1 MTYQDFERMIRMY
14 AEKTYNFPSML
25 NIRDLGGHK
34 SKFGL
39 TRYGTLIRS
48 DAPYKLSQNEIDE
61 FMKLGVTTVI
71 DFRSKPEIEQKPCVL
86 AKIDGVK
93 YYNIPMYGGNVMPP
107 SEELVA
113 PGYFKMIEDK
123 ETIYKIMHVIATSK
137 GNVLY
142 HCSAGK
148 DRTGVISALLLT
160 LVGVSSKEIAEDY
173 YVSWENIKQLIDE
186 LLEKNPNMRM
196 LENRREYIEDFL
208 QMLNNKY
215 GTANEYLM
223 KIGLTNKEIEKIKA
237 KLVV

>member
-1 MTYQDFERMIRMY
+1 MY

-39 TRYGTLIRS
+39 TKYGTLIRS
-48 DAPYKLSQNEIDE
+48 DAPYKLSQSEIDE

-71 DFRSKPEIEQKPCVL
+71 DFRSKPEIERKPCVL
-86 AKIDGVK
+86 AKLKNID
-93 YYNIPMYGGNVMPP
+93 YYNIPMYGGDVMPA

-123 ETIYKIMHVIATSK
+123 ETIHKIMHVIAGSK

-148 DRTGVISALLLT
+148 DRTGVISALLLS
-160 LVGVSSKEIAEDY
+160 LVGVSPKEIAEDY
-173 YVSWENIKQLIDE
+173 FVSWGNIKQLIEE
-186 LLEKNPNMRM
+186 LLEKNPDMKM
-196 LENRREYIEDFL
+196 LENRKEYIEDFL
-208 QMLNNKY
+208 KMLSNKY
-215 GTANEYLM
+215 GTVDEYLA
-223 KIGLTNKEIEKIKA
+223 KIGLNSEEIDIIRK
-237 KLVV
+237 KLI

>member
-1 MTYQDFERMIRMY
+1 MY

-39 TRYGTLIRS
+39 TKYGTLIRS
-48 DAPYKLSQNEIDE
+48 DAPYKLSQSEIDE

-71 DFRSKPEIEQKPCVL
+71 DFRSKPEIEKKPCVL
-86 AKIDGVK
+86 ASIKNIK
-93 YYNIPMYGGNVMPP
+93 YYNFPMYGGDVMPA

-123 ETIYKIMHVIATSK
+123 ETIYKIMHVIAGSK

-148 DRTGVISALLLT
+148 DRTGVISALLLS

-173 YVSWENIKQLIDE
+173 YVSWGNIKRLIDE
-186 LLEKNPNMRM
+186 LLEKNQNMKM
-196 LENRREYIEDFL
+196 LENRKEYIEDFL
-208 QMLNNKY
+208 QMFNDKY
-215 GTANEYLM
+215 GTVDKYLA
-223 KIGLTNKEIEKIKA
+223 KIGLDSNEIEKIKV
-237 KLVV
+237 KLI

>member
-1 MTYQDFERMIRMY
+1 MY

-39 TRYGTLIRS
+39 TKYGTLIRS
-48 DAPYKLSQNEIDE
+48 DAPYKLSQSEIDE

-71 DFRSKPEIEQKPCVL
+71 DFRSKQEIEQKPCAF
-86 AKIDGVK
+86 AKIDGVE

-123 ETIYKIMHVIATSK
+123 ETIYKIMRVIASSK

-148 DRTGVISALLLT
+148 DRTGVISALLLA

-173 YVSWENIKQLIDE
+173 YVSWGNIKQLIDE
-186 LLEKNPNMRM
+186 LLEKNPNMKM
-196 LENRREYIEDFL
+196 LENRKEYIEDFL

-223 KIGLTNKEIEKIKA
+223 GLGLKSCEIQKIKN
-237 KLVV
+237 KLI